1 MHNKDNEL
9 IIKFDIFFWVV
20 RIDKFLEIGD
30 QAKPAPLGLILC
42 ENISMDTRFQIYTS
56 LFWLFWLYKKV

>member
-42 ENISMDTRFQIYTS
+42 ENISMDTRFQIYTF
-56 LFWLFWLYKKV
+56 LFWLQYKKV